1 METTLSRLTDAQIQ
15 ALRAESARA
24 GDTDMVRIC
33 DIALVTAR
41 DVTRARAECQ
51 RVIENAIAQVTE

>member
-1 METTLSRLTDAQIQ
+1 MTITDAQIL
-15 ALRAESARA
+15 ALRVEAACA

-51 RVIENAIAQVTE
+51 RVIEDALAQVTE